1 VVRYADD
8 FVVLHHDLA
17 VIEEAQRIA
26 SAWLGGMG
34 LAMKPGK
41 TRVAH
46 TLEER
51 YFAQDER
58 VLREG
63 ISGSAFYIILE
74 GEAAVIAGG
83 KRVNTLARGEF
94 FGEISVLLG
103 EAPVAD
109 IVAARP
115 LRCLVLPGELLR
127 EFLQT
132 NPRVCYRILVAEAR
146 KLANVTRR
154 GG

>member
-1 VVRYADD
+1 VRSAPDD
-8 FVVLHHDLA
+8 ISDTLA
-17 VIEEAQRIA
+17 
-26 SAWLGGMG
+26 G
-34 LAMKPGK
+34 LAIFADLSRPELE
-41 TRVAH
+41 RVAH

-74 GEAAVIAGG
+74 GEAAVLAGG
-83 KRVNTLARGEF
+83 KRINTLARGEF

-109 IVAARP
+109 VVAARP

-127 EFLQT
+127 EFLQD

-146 KLANVTRR
+146 KLQNATRR

>member
-1 VVRYADD
+1 MRSAPDD
-8 FVVLHHDLA
+8 ISDTLA
-17 VIEEAQRIA
+17 
-26 SAWLGGMG
+26 G
-34 LAMKPGK
+34 LAIFADLSRPELE
-41 TRVAH
+41 RVAH

-63 ISGSAFYIILE
+63 ISGSAFFIILE
-74 GEAAVIAGG
+74 GEAAVNVGG
-83 KRVNTLARGEF
+83 KRVNTLGRGEF

-115 LRCLVLPGELLR
+115 LRCLVLPGELLK

-146 KLANVTRR
+146 KLSTVTRR
-154 GG
+154 SG

>member
-1 VVRYADD
+1 VRSAPDDVTEMLASLAIFAD
-8 FVVLHHDLA
+8 LSRPEL
-17 VIEEAQRIA
+17 E
-26 SAWLGGMG
+26 
-34 LAMKPGK
+34 
-41 TRVAH
+41 RVAH

-63 ISGSAFYIILE
+63 LSGSAFYIILE
-74 GEAAVIAGG
+74 GEAAAIAGG
-83 KRVNTLARGEF
+83 RRVNTLGRGEF

-103 EAPVAD
+103 QAPVAD
-109 IVAARP
+109 IVATRP
-115 LRCLVLPGELLR
+115 LRCLVLPGELLK

-146 KLANVTRR
+146 KLANAVRSGT
-154 GG
+154 

>member
-1 VVRYADD
+1 MRSAPDDIPDTLASLAIFAD
-8 FVVLHHDLA
+8 LTRPEL
-17 VIEEAQRIA
+17 E
-26 SAWLGGMG
+26 
-34 LAMKPGK
+34 
-41 TRVAH
+41 RVAH

-63 ISGSAFYIILE
+63 IAGSAFFIILE
-74 GEAAVIAGG
+74 GEAAVTVGG
-83 KRVNTLARGEF
+83 KRVNTLGRGEF
-94 FGEISVLLG
+94 FGEISVLVG

-115 LRCLVLPGELLR
+115 LRCLVLPGDLLK

-146 KLANVTRR
+146 KLSNVTRR

>member
-1 VVRYADD
+1 MRSAPDDISDTLSSLAIFAD
-8 FVVLHHDLA
+8 LSRPEL
-17 VIEEAQRIA
+17 E
-26 SAWLGGMG
+26 
-34 LAMKPGK
+34 
-41 TRVAH
+41 RVAH

-63 ISGSAFYIILE
+63 ISGSAFFIILE
-74 GEAAVIAGG
+74 GEAAVNVGG
-83 KRVNTLARGEF
+83 TRVNTLGRGEF

-146 KLANVTRR
+146 KLSTVTRR
-154 GG
+154 SG

>member
-1 VVRYADD
+1 MRSAPDDITETLASLAIFAD
-8 FVVLHHDLA
+8 L
-17 VIEEAQRIA
+17 
-26 SAWLGGMG
+26 
-34 LAMKPGK
+34 
-41 TRVAH
+41 TRPELEKVAH
-46 TLEER
+46 SLEER

-63 ISGSAFYIILE
+63 LSGSAFYIILE
-74 GEAAVIAGG
+74 GEAAVTVAG
-83 KRVNTLARGEF
+83 KRVNTLGRGEF

-115 LRCLVLPGELLR
+115 LRCLVLPGDLFK

-146 KLANVTRR
+146 KLSTVTRR
-154 GG
+154 SG

>member
-1 VVRYADD
+1 VRSAPDDVTETLASLAIFAD
-8 FVVLHHDLA
+8 LSRPEL
-17 VIEEAQRIA
+17 E
-26 SAWLGGMG
+26 
-34 LAMKPGK
+34 
-41 TRVAH
+41 RVAH

-63 ISGSAFYIILE
+63 LSGSAFYIILE
-74 GEAAVIAGG
+74 GEAAVVAGG
-83 KRVNTLARGEF
+83 KRVNTLARGDF
-94 FGEISVLLG
+94 FGELSVLLG

-109 IVAARP
+109 IIAARP
-115 LRCLVLPGELLR
+115 LRCLVLPGELLQQ
-127 EFLQT
+127 FLQT

>member
-1 VVRYADD
+1 MRSAPDD
-8 FVVLHHDLA
+8 IPDTLA
-17 VIEEAQRIA
+17 
-26 SAWLGGMG
+26 G
-34 LAMKPGK
+34 LAIFADLSRPELE
-41 TRVAH
+41 RVAH

-58 VLREG
+58 IFREG
-63 ISGSAFYIILE
+63 IAGSAFYIFLE
-74 GEAAVIAGG
+74 GEAAVNVGG

-94 FGEISVLLG
+94 FVEISILLG

-115 LRCLVLPGELLR
+115 LRCLVLPGDLLK

-146 KLANVTRR
+146 KLSNVTRR

>member
-1 VVRYADD
+1 MRSAPDD
-8 FVVLHHDLA
+8 ISDTLA
-17 VIEEAQRIA
+17 
-26 SAWLGGMG
+26 G
-34 LAMKPGK
+34 LAIFADLTRPELE
-41 TRVAH
+41 RVAH

-51 YFAQDER
+51 YFAENER

-63 ISGSAFYIILE
+63 LSGSAFYIVLE
-74 GEAAVIAGG
+74 GEAAVVAAGKHIA
-83 KRVNTLARGEF
+83 TLARGEF

-103 EAPVAD
+103 EPPVAD
-109 IVAARP
+109 IVATRP
-115 LRCLVLPGELLR
+115 LRCLALPGRLLQ

-146 KLANVTRR
+146 KLAQATRR

>member
-1 VVRYADD
+1 MRSAPDD
-8 FVVLHHDLA
+8 ISDT
-17 VIEEAQRIA
+17 IA
-26 SAWLGGMG
+26 G
-34 LAMKPGK
+34 LAIFADLSRPELE
-41 TRVAH
+41 RVAH
-46 TLEER
+46 ALEER

-74 GEAAVIAGG
+74 GEAAVTAGG
-83 KRVNTLARGEF
+83 KRINTLGRGDF

-103 EAPVAD
+103 EAPTAD
-109 IVAARP
+109 IKATRP

-146 KLANVTRR
+146 KLANMTRR

>member
-1 VVRYADD
+1 MRSAPDD
-8 FVVLHHDLA
+8 ITDM
-17 VIEEAQRIA
+17 
-26 SAWLGGMG
+26 LGG
-34 LAMKPGK
+34 LAIFADLSRPELE
-41 TRVAH
+41 RVAH

-63 ISGSAFYIILE
+63 IAGSAFYIILE
-74 GEAAVIAGG
+74 GEAAVVAGG
-83 KRVNTLARGEF
+83 RPVTSLARGEF

-109 IVAARP
+109 IVATRP

-127 EFLQT
+127 QFLQT
-132 NPRVCYRILVAEAR
+132 NPQVCYRILVAEAR
-146 KLANVTRR
+146 KLGNATRR
-154 GG
+154 RG

>member
-1 VVRYADD
+1 MRTAPDD
-8 FVVLHHDLA
+8 ISDALA
-17 VIEEAQRIA
+17 
-26 SAWLGGMG
+26 G
-34 LAMKPGK
+34 LAIFADLSRPELE
-41 TRVAH
+41 RVAH

-63 ISGSAFYIILE
+63 LSGTAFHLILE
-74 GEAAVIAGG
+74 GEAAVVAGG
-83 KRVNTLARGEF
+83 QRVNTLGRGDF

-103 EAPVAD
+103 EPPVAD

-115 LRCLVLPGELLR
+115 LRCLVLPGELLQ
-127 EFLQT
+127 EFLQS
-132 NPRVCYRILVAEAR
+132 NPRVCYRMLVAEAR
-146 KLANVTRR
+146 KLAKMTRR

>member
-1 VVRYADD
+1 MRSAADD
-8 FVVLHHDLA
+8 ITDT
-17 VIEEAQRIA
+17 
-26 SAWLGGMG
+26 LGG
-34 LAMKPGK
+34 LAIFADLSRPELE
-41 TRVAH
+41 RVAH

-63 ISGSAFYIILE
+63 IAGSAFYIILE
-74 GEAAVIAGG
+74 GEAAVIVGG
-83 KRVNTLARGEF
+83 RRVSILARGEF

-109 IVAARP
+109 IVATRP
-115 LRCLVLPGELLR
+115 LRCLVLPGELLK
-127 EFLQT
+127 EFLQS
-132 NPRVCYRILVAEAR
+132 NPRVCYRILQAEAR
-146 KLANVTRR
+146 KLANATRR

>member
-1 VVRYADD
+1 MRSAPDD
-8 FVVLHHDLA
+8 ISETLA
-17 VIEEAQRIA
+17 
-26 SAWLGGMG
+26 G
-34 LAMKPGK
+34 LAIFADLSRPEVE
-41 TRVAH
+41 RIAH

-63 ISGSAFYIILE
+63 LSGSAFYIILD

-83 KRVNTLARGEF
+83 KRVNTLRR
-94 FGEISVLLG
+94 GEISVLLG

-115 LRCLVLPGELLR
+115 LRCLVLPGELLK

-146 KLANVTRR
+146 KLSTVTRR
-154 GG
+154 SG

>member
-1 VVRYADD
+1 MRSAPDD
-8 FVVLHHDLA
+8 IGDTL
-17 VIEEAQRIA
+17 
-26 SAWLGGMG
+26 SG
-34 LAMKPGK
+34 LAIFADLSRPELE
-41 TRVAH
+41 RVAH

-58 VLREG
+58 VIREG

-74 GEAAVIAGG
+74 GEAAVLVGG

-109 IVAARP
+109 VVAERP

-127 EFLQT
+127 GFLQD
-132 NPRVCYRILVAEAR
+132 NPSVCYRILVSEAR
-146 KLANVTRR
+146 KLQNATRR

>member
-1 VVRYADD
+1 MRSAPDD
-8 FVVLHHDLA
+8 ITDT
-17 VIEEAQRIA
+17 
-26 SAWLGGMG
+26 LGG
-34 LAMKPGK
+34 LAIFADLSRPELE
-41 TRVAH
+41 RVAH

-63 ISGSAFYIILE
+63 IAGSAFYIILE
-74 GEAAVIAGG
+74 GEAAAIAGG
-83 KRVNTLARGEF
+83 KRLNTLGRGEF

-109 IVAARP
+109 IVAVRP
-115 LRCLVLPGELLR
+115 LRCLVLPGEFLR
-127 EFLQT
+127 DFLQN

-146 KLANVTRR
+146 KLANTARR
-154 GG
+154 ST

>member
-1 VVRYADD
+1 MRSAPDD
-8 FVVLHHDLA
+8 IPDILA
-17 VIEEAQRIA
+17 
-26 SAWLGGMG
+26 G
-34 LAMKPGK
+34 LAIFADLSRPELE
-41 TRVAH
+41 RVAH

-63 ISGSAFYIILE
+63 IAGSAFYIILE
-74 GEAAVIAGG
+74 GEAAVIVGG
-83 KRVNTLARGEF
+83 RRVSLLARGEF

-103 EAPVAD
+103 ETPVAD
-109 IVAARP
+109 IVATRP
-115 LRCLVLPGELLR
+115 LRCLVLPGELLK
-127 EFLQT
+127 EFLQS

-146 KLANVTRR
+146 KLANATRR

>member
-1 VVRYADD
+1 MRSAPDD
-8 FVVLHHDLA
+8 IPDTLA
-17 VIEEAQRIA
+17 
-26 SAWLGGMG
+26 G
-34 LAMKPGK
+34 LAIFADLSRPELE
-41 TRVAH
+41 RVAH

-58 VLREG
+58 IFREG

-74 GEAAVIAGG
+74 GEAAVNVGG

-115 LRCLVLPGELLR
+115 LRCLVLPGDLLK

-146 KLANVTRR
+146 KLSNVTRR
-154 GG
+154 SA